1 MPDGVVEEG
10 GRVHLHERSRAY
22 CMLGQHP
29 PAPHDAAPGQ
39 GEPEAQA
46 KSLEPPFPIPML
58 PMRDMSFSL

>member
-1 MPDGVVEEG
+1 
-10 GRVHLHERSRAY
+10 
-22 CMLGQHP
+22 MLGQHP